1 MDLLSLIKL
10 YPKISGLLIGFAVGL
25 GTHTVSSVLCAGQDP
40 CSGPY
45 SFALFLGS
53 AVVGLYC
60 GSYTS
65 GFWRFFTI
73 GAITLLTW
81 FAQDKAGI
89 RGPIDKILDASILS
103 YVISFGLLTLVY
115 SSAIELL
122 TSGRDKTKGNS

>member
-10 YPKISGLLIGFAVGL
+10 YPKISGLLIGFAIGL
-25 GTHTVSSVLCAGQDP
+25 GTYTVSSVLCAGQAS

-60 GSYTS
+60 GLYTS

-73 GAITLLTW
+73 SVVTLLTW
-81 FAQDKAGI
+81 FAQDKASI
-89 RGPIDKILDASILS
+89 RGLIDPSGASILS
-103 YVISFGLLTLVY
+103 YIISFGLLTLVY
-115 SSAIELL
+115 AGAIELL
-122 TSGRDKTKGNS
+122 TKGRDETKGNS